1 MYKKNQPYTLIR
13 QVTQQECHW
22 LERTYEI
29 DNIVF
34 RFYDPTYKCIGQNG
48 WVFCDAIDTS
58 PFFELPNDA
67 VSIM

>member
-48 WVFCDAIDTS
+48 WVFCDAIDT
-58 PFFELPNDA
+58 L
-67 VSIM
+67 